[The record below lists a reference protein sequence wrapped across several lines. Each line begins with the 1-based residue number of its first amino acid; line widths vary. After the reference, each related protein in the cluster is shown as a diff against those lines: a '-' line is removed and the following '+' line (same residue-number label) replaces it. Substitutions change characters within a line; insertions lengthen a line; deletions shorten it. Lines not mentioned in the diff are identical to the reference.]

1 MIALLL
7 HAALAAECPEPSE
20 ARDVR
25 EALDGAYRELEQL
38 DIGAFKA
45 ATNHLDEVLPCLTEA
60 LPPPVIAEV
69 HRTKGIRAFGERDAE
84 GAGRMFAA
92 ARTIEPGY
100 RFPYNLIP
108 DGNPIREA
116 YLSVDIGNAPSESLA
131 KPGVGDLRI
140 DGYSTLKRPTAWPTL
155 VQYLRADG
163 TVDFTAYLTPDEP
176 VPDYPL
182 TVATPTP
189 KPVPDTPVPMPSPV
203 PEPVPDTPTPTRAKA
218 KVPLL
223 VAAGL
228 TAVGAGVA
236 YGMAG
241 AGHGQF
247 NDPSTPDNQ
256 LDDLRGRT
264 NTLVIVGGFGGAAS
278 VGLLIAGLT
287 AK

>member
-1 MIALLL
+1 MIPLLL
-7 HAALAAECPEPSE
+7 ATALAADCASPTE

-25 EALDGAYRELEQL
+25 DTLDAAYRQLESL
-38 DIGAFKA
+38 DIGGFKA
-45 ATNHLDEVLPCLTEA
+45 ATDDLDAVLPCLTEA

-84 GAGRMFAA
+84 LAGLMFAA

-108 DGNPIREA
+108 EGNPIREA
-116 YLSVDIGNAPSESLA
+116 YLAVDLGNAPTTPLQQ
-131 KPGVGDLRI
+131 PGIGDLRI
-140 DGYSTLKRPTAWPTL
+140 DGYSTLDRPTAWPTL

-163 TVDFTAYLTPDEP
+163 TVDFTAYLHPDDA

-182 TVATPTP
+182 HVATPNP
-189 KPVPDTPVPMPSPV
+189 RPVPVGPLPMPSPMPAPV
-203 PEPVPDTPTPTRAKA
+203 PQTPEPTRSSAR
-218 KVPLL
+218 VPLL

-228 TAVGAGVA
+228 TGVGAGIA

-241 AGHGQF
+241 GSRARF
-247 NDPSTPDNQ
+247 FDPATPDAD
-256 LDDLRGRT
+256 LDPLRAQT

-278 VGLLIAGLT
+278 LGLLVAGIT
-287 AK
+287 AR